1 MIKKYDNSKKNKIFS
16 FLIISFLIITCLLT
30 FHSTKILQG
39 DTTTHTP
46 KGAYA
51 QFTFAWTSTEVVST
65 ESTEDSLINSIIIDA
80 AGNVHIV
87 WDDFTDYAGSGI
99 DQDIF
104 YKRWNASSL
113 SWSSTEVVSTEST
126 DNSHTPFLGVDFEGN
141 VHISWIDA
149 TDYAGS
155 GGNDIFYKRWNISTS
170 LWTITEVVSTEST
183 AYSHTPSL
191 AVDTLGN
198 VHIAWHD
205 ETDYAGSGTDWD
217 IFYKR
222 WNASTSLWTTTEVVS
237 TESIAGSFEPSLGTD
252 LSGNVHIMWIDT
264 SDYAGSGTD
273 GDIFYKRWNATTSVW
288 TTTEFVSSESIYWT
302 NHAFLAVDSAGNV
315 HLAWN
320 DATDYAGS
328 GTDEDIFYKRWD
340 ATLLTWTAAEI
351 ISTES
356 TNLSVQPSIIVDV
369 AGSVHITWSDWT
381 DYAGS
386 GTDFDI
392 FYKCWNVSTSTWS
405 TSEVVSTESSEHSGS
420 PSIAIDSIGNVHISW
435 WDLTDY
441 AGAGTDYDIFYKRS
455 DGYIVIPELGS
466 NPPPFYGFLLLS
478 IVILAS
484 FGKAFKTSRTR
495 RKIS

>member
-39 DTTTHTP
+39 DTTTHAP

-51 QFTFAWTSTEVVST
+51 QSTFAWTTTDVVST
-65 ESTEDSLINSIIIDA
+65 ESTEDSLINSIVIDA

-87 WDDFTDYAGSGI
+87 WDDFTDYDSAGT

-104 YKRWNASSL
+104 YKRWNASTST
-113 SWSSTEVVSTEST
+113 WSTTEVVSTEST
-126 DNSHTPFLGVDFEGN
+126 ENSHTPFLGVDIEGN

-205 ETDYAGSGTDWD
+205 ETDYAGAGTDWD

-222 WNASTSLWTTTEVVS
+222 WNATTSLWTSTEVVS
-237 TESIAGSFEPSLGTD
+237 TESADLSVEPSLGTD
-252 LSGNVHIMWIDT
+252 FSGNVHIAWI
-264 SDYAGSGTD
+264 
-273 GDIFYKRWNATTSVW
+273 
-288 TTTEFVSSESIYWT
+288 
-302 NHAFLAVDSAGNV
+302 
-315 HLAWN
+315 

-340 ATLLTWTAAEI
+340 ATLLTWTAGEI

-405 TSEVVSTESSEHSGS
+405 TSEVVSTESSDHSGS
-420 PSIAIDSIGNVHISW
+420 PSIAIDSTGNVHISW
-435 WDLTDY
+435 WDITDY
-441 AGAGTDYDIFYKRS
+441 AGSGTDYDIFYKRS
-455 DGYIVIPELGS
+455 DGYIVIPELGI
-466 NPPPFYGFLLLS
+466 NVPPFYGFLLLS